1 MRPVRLL
8 SILSVILALALPA
21 AAQKPRDL
29 SFVYL
34 RDADRAVMSGDIAD
48 LKRVRKAVKPGERI
62 LWFRTRDGKELVV
75 RDPATLDR
83 FEAAWKTA
91 DALAQKQGEIGG
103 KQGEI
108 GGKQG
113 QLGGK
118 QGQLGGRQGQLAA
131 RQAELEI
138 HADEAQTPAEREAI
152 AKKRRA
158 IETEMRE
165 IEQKMRELE
174 AQMRKLEPPMRE
186 LERQMRIVSK
196 QHEAAAK
203 QAQADTEALIAR
215 AIAGGL
221 AKPL

>member
-1 MRPVRLL
+1 MRPFRVL

-21 AAQKPRDL
+21 SAQKAREL

-34 RDADRAVMSGDIAD
+34 RDSNRAVMSGDIAD
-48 LKRVRKAVKPGERI
+48 LKRVRKAVKPNERI
-62 LWFRTRDGKELVV
+62 LWFRTDGKELVV

-91 DALAQKQGEIGG
+91 DALATKQGEIGG

-113 QLGGK
+113 QIGGK
-118 QGQLGGRQGQLAA
+118 QGQLGGRQGELAA
-131 RQAELEI
+131 MEVDLALED
-138 HADEAQTPAEREAI
+138 DEAQTAAQREAR

-158 IETEMRE
+158 IETEMRQ
-165 IEQKMRELE
+165 IEVKLRELDV
-174 AQMRKLEPPMRE
+174 QLKKLEPPMRE
-186 LERQMRIVSK
+186 LERQMRVVSK

-203 QAQADTEALIAR
+203 QAQADTEVLIAR
-215 AIAGGL
+215 AIAAGL